1 MKCKCSKPTH
11 SGLRS
16 PLTLDGPLP
25 SLSDLSHWWLLASW
39 PRVVASEKNLSH
51 LKHYTETRDFLVW
64 DFAGFFF
71 FFLFEVM
78 TPNSIASLSMSSWKH
93 SVFTK
98 ECEGQSSWGCWACT
112 SHTCRITQMDFQQ
125 TPQSSPREKTGEG
138 EIKDRRGFS
147 SLYANVGR
155 NTRNLNIFPAPV
167 APQPELR

>member
-1 MKCKCSKPTH
+1 MTPGLLT
-11 SGLRS
+11 SGGGFR
-16 PLTLDGPLP
+16 
-25 SLSDLSHWWLLASW
+25 
-39 PRVVASEKNLSH
+39 EE
-51 LKHYTETRDFLVW
+51 LKSFKALHRNKGFFGLGFCW
-64 DFAGFFF
+64 FFF

-155 NTRNLNIFPAPV
+155 NTRNPNIFPAPV